1 MTPHRFQEYAQDTA
15 GSESAAA
22 HATSDLENAGIF
34 GRKAQGSDGND
45 GVARPAARQTTMEML
60 GLTFGKHAKRG
71 ITSWFVVS
79 NTRPRSTHSHSTHIR
94 PGPDRW
100 PPR

>member
-22 HATSDLENAGIF
+22 HATSDLENAVIS

-79 NTRPRSTHSHSTHIR
+79 NARPRSTHSHSTHIPSR
-94 PGPDRW
+94 T
-100 PPR
+100 